1 MAERPALAGA
11 GLALTLYGTRGCHL
25 CDVAEAMLAPL
36 TGARGV
42 ALAYIDIALDDA
54 LVTRYGEHIPVLCNT
69 AGDELR
75 WPFSLLDALKLVQ
88 R

>member
-1 MAERPALAGA
+1 MP
-11 GLALTLYGTRGCHL
+11 ALTLYGTPGCHL
-25 CDVAEAMLAPL
+25 CDAAEALLAPL
-36 TGARGV
+36 ASARGV
-42 ALAYIDIALDDA
+42 SWQYIDIALDEA
-54 LVTRYGEHIPVLCNT
+54 LVVRYGEHIPVLCNS

>member
-1 MAERPALAGA
+1 MP
-11 GLALTLYGTRGCHL
+11 ALTLYGTPGCHL
-25 CDVAEAMLAPL
+25 CDAAEALLAPL
-36 TGARGV
+36 ACARGV
-42 ALAYIDIALDDA
+42 SWQYIDIALDEA
-54 LVTRYGEHIPVLCNT
+54 LVVRYGEHIPVLCNS

>member
-1 MAERPALAGA
+1 MLESTP
-11 GLALTLYGTRGCHL
+11 ALTLYGTPGCHL
-25 CDVAEAMLAPL
+25 CDVAEALLAPL
-36 TGARGV
+36 SVARGV
-42 ALAYIDIALDDA
+42 SWQYIDIALDEA
-54 LVTRYGEHIPVLCNT
+54 LVVRYGEHIPVLCNS

>member
-1 MAERPALAGA
+1 MSTP
-11 GLALTLYGTRGCHL
+11 ALTLYGTPGCHL
-25 CDVAEAMLAPL
+25 CDVAEALLAPL
-36 TGARGV
+36 SGARGV
-42 ALAYIDIALDDA
+42 SWQYIVIALDEA
-54 LVTRYGEHIPVLCNT
+54 LVVRYGEHIPVLCNS

>member
-1 MAERPALAGA
+1 VTAH
-11 GLALTLYGTRGCHL
+11 GLTLMLYGTPGCHL
-25 CDVAEAMLAPL
+25 CDVAEALLAPL
-36 TGARGV
+36 AGARGV
-42 ALAYIDIALDDA
+42 TWQYIDIALDDA
-54 LVTRYGEHIPVLCNT
+54 LVTRYGELIPVLCNS

>member
-1 MAERPALAGA
+1 VTAH
-11 GLALTLYGTRGCHL
+11 GLTLMLYGTPGCHL
-25 CDVAEAMLAPL
+25 CDVAEALLAPL
-36 TGARGV
+36 SGARDV
-42 ALAYIDIALDDA
+42 TWQYIDIALDDA
-54 LVTRYGEHIPVLCNT
+54 LVTRYGELIPVLCNS